1 MTPAKRVKERPMAE
15 PTTSMTVIG
24 PDTHIKGE
32 LSFDTTARILG
43 KVEGKVTSKGELQI
57 GDGASCKAAL
67 EAGRVVIDGIVEGNV
82 TARERIQ
89 LNAKARVVGDLVANT
104 LVVADG
110 ASFVGHCR
118 VGTDATR
125 TTPTT
130 AESHRA
136 KTTTTARNGSSVST
150 SVPGPAPENLAA
162 AFAGLEAKL
171 AGIGKTRAEAA
182 TE

>member
-1 MTPAKRVKERPMAE
+1 MAE
-15 PTTSMTVIG
+15 ATQSMTVIG

-57 GDGASCKAAL
+57 GEGAICKAAL
-67 EAGRVVIDGIVEGNV
+67 EAGRIVIDGFVEGNI

-89 LNAKARVVGDLVANT
+89 LNAKARVMGDLLANT

-110 ASFVGHCR
+110 ASFIGHCR
-118 VGTDATR
+118 VGAEAGRSAAAEPARSRTA
-125 TTPTT
+125 TTP
-130 AESHRA
+130 S
-136 KTTTTARNGSSVST
+136 RNGAT
-150 SVPGPAPENLAA
+150 PAAPENLAA

-171 AGIGKTRAEAA
+171 AGIGKARAETAA
-182 TE
+182 D